1 MGHRHEDDSQ
11 RSDRGLFEDDE
22 VRPILTRMAK
32 VDKKTEGASG
42 TTKKPFDKKKWRE
55 NKYSH
60 KAKVDKFKEKRDQ
73 SIQNK
78 YFRMLKKSGSAN
90 TAPLGDKKK
99 PSFKVTKLEFER
111 RKKKAEKMEKAAEKK
126 RQHEERVEAL
136 KNYKIKKEEKFK
148 VLSRKT
154 KRGQPVMAARMEIVG
169 EVSYRVSELGKVAD
183 YIKDYAT
190 RSQTTIHSAN

>member
-1 MGHRHEDDSQ
+1 MVS
-11 RSDRGLFEDDE
+11 
-22 VRPILTRMAK
+22 
-32 VDKKTEGASG
+32 
-42 TTKKPFDKKKWRE
+42 
-55 NKYSH
+55 
-60 KAKVDKFKEKRDQ
+60 VDKFKEKRDQ

-90 TAPLGDKKK
+90 TAPLGEKKKDEKK

-154 KRGQPVMAARMEIVG
+154 KRGQPVMAARMEMLLEKIQQ
-169 EVSYRVSELGKVAD
+169 SS
-183 YIKDYAT
+183 
-190 RSQTTIHSAN
+190 